1 MQHDANVRDGRP
13 NHWAAI
19 PGLPAN
25 AFVANEAR
33 WLAADAGFVV
43 FVLPGLLA
51 GAKVSGQMI
60 LGHTLGFFSPKNPLA
75 FVRADLVLA
84 ALVTDLM
91 SDAFLSLDPKN
102 FRLTSG
108 DVIRICG
115 SSRRSLWTVG
125 VRNSGKLRVVQR
137 RGRDRTLI
145 LLGQQDLTQIGRLLT
160 SAGFVFEADGS
171 T

>member
-1 MQHDANVRDGRP
+1 V
-13 NHWAAI
+13 AAIRSGDWEKI

-25 AFVANEAR
+25 AFIANEAR
-33 WLAADAGFVV
+33 WLAADAGYVV

-60 LGHTLGFFSPKNPLA
+60 LGHTLGLFSPKNPLA
-75 FVRADLVLA
+75 FARADLLLA
-84 ALVTDLM
+84 ALVADPK

-102 FRLTSG
+102 FRLTPE
-108 DVIRICG
+108 DVVGIRA

-125 VRNSGKLRVVQR
+125 VANSGKLNVVQR
-137 RGRDRTLI
+137 RGRARTLI
-145 LLGQQDLTQIGRLLT
+145 LLGEQDLTQVGRLLA
-160 SAGFVFEADGS
+160 SAGFPLEGDGS